1 MITAIVNR
9 ELYRYEIHSLL
20 KAFYPR
26 EEVKVLTQEAAQSRK
41 YQRIAQDPFMEIR
54 FEKSG
59 VTLSFCN
66 GSASTTAESTA
77 YSSSAG
83 SNTAS
88 SAAARTA
95 AAPEGVDFTEKS
107 TELKTALKHL
117 LYNAL
122 ADREKRT
129 LPWGELIGIR
139 PTKIAMNTLLQ
150 GWSAEEA
157 AAAMERDHLVS
168 PEKALLSAQIAER
181 ERQILS
187 GIHYR
192 GGYSLYV
199 GIPFCPTTCLYCSFP
214 SNNLAL
220 WQDRVDAYLDALEQE
235 VAASSALM
243 EGLVLQTTLN

>member
-59 VTLSFCN
+59 VTLSFCGGN
-66 GSASTTAESTA
+66 ASATAESTA
-77 YSSSAG
+77 YSSNA
-83 SNTAS
+83 AES
-88 SAAARTA
+88 SAAGSAAISTAAADSAASAAERTA
-95 AAPEGVDFTEKS
+95 AAPEGADFTEKS

-122 ADREKRT
+122 AEREQRT

-150 GWSAEEA
+150 GGSVEEA

-168 PEKALLSAQIAER
+168 PEKALLSAQIAQR

-187 GIHYR
+187 GIHYE
-192 GGYSLYV
+192 GGYSL
-199 GIPFCPTTCLYCSFP
+199 
-214 SNNLAL
+214 
-220 WQDRVDAYLDALEQE
+220 
-235 VAASSALM
+235 
-243 EGLVLQTTLN
+243 